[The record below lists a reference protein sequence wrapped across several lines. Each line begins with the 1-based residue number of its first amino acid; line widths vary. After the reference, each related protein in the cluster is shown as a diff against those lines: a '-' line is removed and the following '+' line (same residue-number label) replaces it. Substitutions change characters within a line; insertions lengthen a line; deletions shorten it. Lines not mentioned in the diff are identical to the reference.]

1 MIDWALDQI
10 SEQAIWSLVV
20 VGMIVVVAVV
30 SSFKKNCYSRVPQ
43 EDCTQH
49 MNEVSGVNILVQ
61 AMATTQFWIKVACV
75 LVFGGG
81 CLACYRASV
90 KADQDGNKRKSI
102 IFGIASTAIL
112 IAGFVIGRHF
122 GIFPT
127 MGTN

>member
-1 MIDWALDQI
+1 
-10 SEQAIWSLVV
+10 
-20 VGMIVVVAVV
+20 
-30 SSFKKNCYSRVPQ
+30 
-43 EDCTQH
+43 

-61 AMATTQFWIKVACV
+61 AMATTEFWIKTAFI
-75 LVFGGG
+75 LVFSGG

-102 IFGIASTAIL
+102 IFGIASTTIL
-112 IAGFVIGRHF
+112 IDGFVIGRHF

>member
-1 MIDWALDQI
+1 
-10 SEQAIWSLVV
+10 
-20 VGMIVVVAVV
+20 
-30 SSFKKNCYSRVPQ
+30 
-43 EDCTQH
+43 